1 MRNNFLRLI
10 FILVALPVFCQS
22 DKVSVLNTSDGM
34 KLIVNGQDFI
44 INGMNWD
51 YVPIGKNYSYS
62 LWEQSD
68 DFIKAALGAE
78 MGLLKN
84 MGVNVIRVYTGIQP
98 KWIQYIH
105 KNFGIYTMLWADWV
119 PQING
124 TKIN

>member
-1 MRNNFLRLI
+1 MNFLRLI
-10 FILVALPVFCQS
+10 FILVTLPAFCQS

-68 DFIKAALGAE
+68 DFIKAALEAE
-78 MGLLKN
+78 VTRAFDNGSAR
-84 MGVNVIRVYTGIQP
+84 GSD
-98 KWIQYIH
+98 IH
-105 KNFGIYTMLWADWV
+105 RNA
-119 PQING
+119 
-124 TKIN
+124 